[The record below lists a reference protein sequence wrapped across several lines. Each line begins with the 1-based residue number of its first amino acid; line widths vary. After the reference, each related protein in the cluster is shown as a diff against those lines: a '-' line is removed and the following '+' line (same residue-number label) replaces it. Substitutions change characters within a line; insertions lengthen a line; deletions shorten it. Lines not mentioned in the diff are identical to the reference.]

1 MVINMNIKNFLKFL
15 GIFFLYF
22 INDLIYLIPIILLKI
37 DFNSLNQTIQ
47 MLLMVVSDLIISV
60 ILFLI
65 YKKYLIEKFKDF
77 KNNFNQYLEIG
88 LKGWLIGLGIMW
100 LGNFLLAEFSP
111 VKEALNEN
119 QVQLLIKTS
128 PILAMM
134 LTTIFAPINEEIIFR
149 KSIQDFIKNKWIYII
164 VSGLIFG
171 YLHVSGGN
179 NIYDFLY
186 IIPYGALGSAFAYI
200 LSKTDNIYTT
210 ILMHMI
216 HNGILTLISI
226 FL

>member
-1 MVINMNIKNFLKFL
+1 M
-15 GIFFLYF
+15 YF
-22 INDLIYLIPIILLKI
+22 ISDLIYLIPLIIIGI
-37 DFNSLNQTIQ
+37 DLNSLSQTTQ
-47 MLLMVVSDLIISV
+47 FALMVIADLFVSIMLFII
-60 ILFLI
+60 
-65 YKKYLIEKFKDF
+65 YRKYLIEKFNDF
-77 KNNFNQYLEIG
+77 KNNFNYYLEIG

-119 QVQLLIKTS
+119 QVQLLINTS
-128 PILAMM
+128 PIFALI

-179 NIYDFLY
+179 NLYDFLY

-200 LSKTDNIYTT
+200 LTKTDNIYTT

>member
-1 MVINMNIKNFLKFL
+1 MNIKNLIKFL

-22 INDLIYLIPIILLKI
+22 ISDLVYLIPLIIMGI
-37 DFNSLNQTIQ
+37 DLNSLSQTTQIT
-47 MLLMVVSDLIISV
+47 LMVVADLFVSIMLFII
-60 ILFLI
+60 
-65 YKKYLIEKFKDF
+65 YRKYLIQKFKDF
-77 KNNFNQYLEIG
+77 KNNFNNYLEIG

-111 VKEALNEN
+111 VKEAINEN
-119 QVQLLIKTS
+119 QVQILIKTS

-149 KSIQDFIKNKWIYII
+149 KSIQDILKNKWIYII

-171 YLHVSGGN
+171 YLHVSGSESL
-179 NIYDFLY
+179 YDFLY
-186 IIPYGALGSAFAYI
+186 IIPYGALGSAFAYV
-200 LSKTDNIYTT
+200 LAKTDNVYTT
-210 ILMHMI
+210 ILTHMI